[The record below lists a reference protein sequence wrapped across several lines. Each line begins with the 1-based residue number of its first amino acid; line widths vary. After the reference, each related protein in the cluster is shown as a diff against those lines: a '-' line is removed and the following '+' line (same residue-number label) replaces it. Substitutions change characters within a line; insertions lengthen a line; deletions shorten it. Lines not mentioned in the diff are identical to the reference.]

1 MANNLTRTA
10 EDRVGNWVTGNAGA
24 TAPVLPLMV
33 RLMTVNGSDTVA
45 GTELTNA
52 GGSTY
57 TPQSAAFAAFAG
69 GTSSNTG
76 LVRFSNLPTATVTG
90 IEIWDSAGVPIR
102 WWYGPLAGGNRSV
115 LLGDAIEFAIGDI
128 DLTLN

>member
-24 TAPVLPLMV
+24 TAPTLPLMV

-45 GTELTNA
+45 GTELTNS

-57 TPQSAAFAAFAG
+57 TPQSVAFPAFAG
-69 GTSSNTG
+69 GTSANSA
-76 LVRFSNLPTATVTG
+76 LVRFDNLPSATITG
-90 IEIWDSAGVPIR
+90 IEIWDSAGGPAR
-102 WWYGPLAGGNRSV
+102 WWYGPLAGGNRTV
-115 LLGDAIEFAIGDI
+115 VLGDALEFAIGDI